1 VSIMSLWTTKIA
13 DGIAA
18 AIVAENEQDALD
30 LLKEEL
36 FRVGVQPPKEIRW
49 RVMATHLPSVR
60 IIDCRKKEVRHHGKA
75 SPKNKEKDKHRKT
88 NRPKDN
94 QL

>member
-1 VSIMSLWTTKIA
+1 MSLWTTKIA

-18 AIVAENEQDALD
+18 AIVAENEQDALE
-30 LLKEEL
+30 LLKAEL

-60 IIDCRKKEVRHHGKA
+60 IIDCRKDEVRHHGKTGH
-75 SPKNKEKDKHRKT
+75 KKKDKHRQANK
-88 NRPKDN
+88 PEDN